1 MTLAALAF
9 AAGAAALQQR
19 AELPALGWVALLPV
33 LVGTVFWKP
42 RLAVPLCLAAGFLW
56 AAGWA
61 HWRMMDRLAPA
72 LEGRDLDVV
81 GVIASLPA
89 IGERS
94 LRFEFE
100 VESVEGDQRLPGKL
114 LVSWYRSPSYEDA
127 PATLSGAV
135 HPGERWLFTLR
146 LRRPHGLVNP
156 HSCVALLPRFSGGEE
171 EGRTPPPEPSGVPLF
186 PPTLLGSIGGA

>member
-42 RLAVPLCLAAGFLW
+42 QLAIPACFAMGFLW

-61 HWRMMDRLAPA
+61 HWRMTDRLAPA

-100 VESVEGDQRLPGKL
+100 VESIEGDKRLPGKL

-127 PATLSGAV
+127 PAALSGAV
-135 HPGERWLFTLR
+135 HPGERWRFTLR

-156 HSCVALLPRFSGGEE
+156 HGFDYETWLLERGIGATGYVRSRGEQK
-171 EGRTPPPEPSGVPLF
+171 R
-186 PPTLLGSIGGA
+186 LGSRNSFLDRIE